1 LHTLAAF
8 DLSTSEL
15 LKRFGAERHNG
26 PSSSFQLSA
35 IGITLVGAGASRTRR
50 PKEEIQMRLV
60 DNLRK
65 AEEKGVMSIR
75 RSMERARDE
84 WSDVERRIRQRMRI
98 YPHKQKAAVAGAGQ
112 MNVEHDVPEQSSA
125 PGEQRK
131 PIVSIHGQDL

>member
-1 LHTLAAF
+1 
-8 DLSTSEL
+8 
-15 LKRFGAERHNG
+15 
-26 PSSSFQLSA
+26 
-35 IGITLVGAGASRTRR
+35 
-50 PKEEIQMRLV
+50 MRLV

-98 YPHKQKAAVAGAGQ
+98 YPHKQKAAAAGAGRT
-112 MNVEHDVPEQSSA
+112 NLEPDVPEQSSSSSE
-125 PGEQRK
+125 PRN